1 MNTSARKRKAAD
13 PCHCAVRVRDNCAP
27 NFAQFTKCGRR
38 HDLDVGTVHLRIIAS
53 VSCLQESSHS
63 KLVVTPEA
71 QTYLDAGASPE
82 KSVFDAVPGGGG
94 DMNELKDSLKNVWG
108 VGFKKA
114 MERRWVSVAKEHGKS
129 FVTRTADSAEDTCL
143 AQLQAV
149 TSGADLPAPAVA
161 ELKKRKL
168 VKVDAWKT
176 YKLDKGLAF
185 SLERVKPATELTMDM
200 LQSGE
205 WKTKTFKEFNY
216 KVRLNCFT
224 ALSSHQ

>member
-1 MNTSARKRKAAD
+1 
-13 PCHCAVRVRDNCAP
+13 
-27 NFAQFTKCGRR
+27 
-38 HDLDVGTVHLRIIAS
+38 VHLRSIVT
-53 VSCLQESSHS
+53 VSRLQESAHS

-82 KSVFDAVPGGGG
+82 KSVFDNIPAGGG
-94 DMNELKDSLKNVWG
+94 DMNLLKDSLRNVWG

-114 MERRWVSVAKEHGKS
+114 MERRWVTVSKVDGKS
-129 FVTRTADSAEDTCL
+129 IVTRTAECAEDTCL
-143 AQLQAV
+143 AQLQNV
-149 TSGADLPAPAVA
+149 TSGMDLPAPAVA

-168 VKVDAWKT
+168 AKVDAWKT
-176 YKLDKGLAF
+176 YKLMKGPAF

-216 KVRLNCFT
+216 KVCLNCCIAVFGSCVTT
-224 ALSSHQ
+224 AKRLSILQA